1 MSWKRIIESFLESLQ
16 QCFASDTHAP
26 QMKVVIVSFV
36 VDYNDC
42 FFPSAVPAFFAKVA
56 DGENGVWNPW
66 TKQDVEWP
74 KQVVILG
81 APNWWTIKGRWEK
94 VPHSYHDLAKLLS
107 TQSLGS

>member
-1 MSWKRIIESFLESLQ
+1 MIVFFLQLCQ
-16 QCFASDTHAP
+16 H
-26 QMKVVIVSFV
+26 
-36 VDYNDC
+36 
-42 FFPSAVPAFFAKVA
+42 FAKVA

-81 APNWWTIKGRWEK
+81 VPNWWTIKGRWEK
-94 VPHSYHDLAKLLS
+94 VPHSYHNLAKLLS